1 MALTPVQ
8 IAAAAYIGG
17 FNGDDVAAA
26 TQLALT
32 VSGGNPGKTV
42 NDHYGLWQIKKAAH
56 PDLFKKYVWNN
67 PADNARM
74 ANVLWQKRATLLH
87 SSGQWSKKDWPVLGT
102 PSHVMNKLVADTAWK
117 DLKQQME
124 KGASPEKILGASRT
138 DGSKTPEGGI
148 GGTVTNTVVA
158 NVPPWD
164 SLLKTVYN
172 MGIQGSVLL
181 GAAILVVLGVVI
193 LLRKPLEKA
202 AKVVK

>member
-17 FNGDDVAAA
+17 FGGNDVAAA

-32 VSGGNPGKTV
+32 VSGGNATKAG
-42 NDHYGLWQIKKAAH
+42 NDHYGLWQIKKGAH
-56 PDLFKKYVWNN
+56 PDLFKKYKWDN

-74 ANVLWQKRATLLH
+74 ANVLWQKRASLLH

-102 PSHVMNKLVADTAWK
+102 PEHVMNKLVADTAWAN
-117 DLKQQME
+117 LKQQLE
-124 KGASPEKILGASRT
+124 KGGSPEKILGASRT
-138 DGSKTPEGGI
+138 DGSKTPEGGV
-148 GGTVTNTVVA
+148 GGTVTNAVVN

-172 MGIQGSVLL
+172 LGTEAAVLV
-181 GAAILVVLGVVI
+181 GAVVLIVLAVVI
-193 LLRKPLEKA
+193 LMRKPLETA
-202 AKVVK
+202 AKVIK